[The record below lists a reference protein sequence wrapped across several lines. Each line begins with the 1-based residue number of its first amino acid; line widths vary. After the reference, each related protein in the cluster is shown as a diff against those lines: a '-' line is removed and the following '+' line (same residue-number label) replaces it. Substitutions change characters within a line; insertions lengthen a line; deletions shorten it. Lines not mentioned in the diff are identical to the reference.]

1 MIRNKKNDRLI
12 ITISDVNSSKS
23 YNISKMLKKIFVW
36 SLLITLLIVSL
47 SFFVIS
53 KLVDEVDQLSND
65 RELLTKE
72 NYKYNQ
78 EIEDKKAK
86 IEELGEKLE
95 DIEDIIGINN
105 DEESTLI
112 QRATLAKL
120 TSAQKSYMLQTIP
133 SECPLKECYVTSKFG
148 WRTHP
153 ITRKRDYHKGT
164 DLRAKRRTPVY
175 ATADGVV
182 RYVQDKNEGTF
193 GRVVIIAHNFGFETV
208 YGHLRFTDVKVGD
221 VVRKGQQIARS
232 GNSGRSNGPHL
243 HYEVRYASRLLNPE
257 NFIDWNMKNYEQ
269 VFEKQRR
276 VEWESLINLISN
288 QNQKMVQQ

>member
-1 MIRNKKNDRLI
+1 MKKDRLI
-12 ITISDVNSSKS
+12 ITVSDVNTSKS
-23 YNISKMLKKIFVW
+23 YNVNKIIKKVFLW
-36 SLLITLLIVSL
+36 TLLITLLVVSL
-47 SFFVIS
+47 SFFIIS
-53 KLVDEVDQLSND
+53 KLVNEVDKLSYD
-65 RELLTKE
+65 RDLLTKE

-78 EIEDKKAK
+78 EIEEKKAK

-105 DEESTLI
+105 DEETNLI

-120 TSAQKSYMLQTIP
+120 TSAQKAYMLQTIP
-133 SECPLKECYVTSKFG
+133 SACPLKECHVTSKFG

-153 ITRKRDYHKGT
+153 ISRKRDYHKGT
-164 DLRAKRRTPVY
+164 DFRAKRRTPVY

-193 GRVVIIAHNFGFETV
+193 GRVVIIAHNFGFESV

-221 VVRKGQQIARS
+221 VVKQGQQIARS

-243 HYEVRYASRLLNPE
+243 HYEVRYASRLLDPE
-257 NFIDWNMKNYEQ
+257 NFVHWNMKNYDKI
-269 VFEKQRR
+269 FEKQRR
-276 VEWESLINLISN
+276 VEWESLVNLISS
-288 QNQKMVQQ
+288 QNHKLAQQ